1 MNPCCESRIRMV
13 RESSTASPTRF
24 NLGPPRLSAV
34 RLVRLL
40 VNGSLS
46 SETINWLSPE
56 FIERSPYDI
65 VKIA

>member
-1 MNPCCESRIRMV
+1 MV

-24 NLGPPRLSAV
+24 NLDPPRLSAV